1 MSGRGVSSRRAI
13 EQMALEGDQELAPD
27 AGVGSGADFGSETDI
42 AEERGAERLRAR
54 LREMLEDRRRVVR
67 LGEQQIEVVEV
78 SAVEDVL
85 GEDSAEAGS

>member
-1 MSGRGVSSRRAI
+1 
-13 EQMALEGDQELAPD
+13 MAMEGDPETVPEKAQETGDRLTD
-27 AGVGSGADFGSETDI
+27 AEI

-85 GEDSAEAGS
+85 GEGSEETDG

>member
-1 MSGRGVSSRRAI
+1 MSGRGASSRRAI
-13 EQMALEGDQELAPD
+13 EKLAQETEIAE
-27 AGVGSGADFGSETDI
+27 ETDI

-54 LREMLEDRRRVVR
+54 LREMLDERRRVVR

-85 GEDSAEAGS
+85 GSDSEETGGQTGS

>member
-1 MSGRGVSSRRAI
+1 
-13 EQMALEGDQELAPD
+13 MAMEGDPETVPERARETGAGSD
-27 AGVGSGADFGSETDI
+27 AEI
-42 AEERGAERLRAR
+42 AEERGAERLRAQ

-85 GEDSAEAGS
+85 AEGREETSS

>member
-1 MSGRGVSSRRAI
+1 MSARGVSSRREI
-13 EQMALEGDQELAPD
+13 ERMAMAGDPETVPEKPQET
-27 AGVGSGADFGSETDI
+27 GVGSDAEF

-85 GEDSAEAGS
+85 AERSGEAGS